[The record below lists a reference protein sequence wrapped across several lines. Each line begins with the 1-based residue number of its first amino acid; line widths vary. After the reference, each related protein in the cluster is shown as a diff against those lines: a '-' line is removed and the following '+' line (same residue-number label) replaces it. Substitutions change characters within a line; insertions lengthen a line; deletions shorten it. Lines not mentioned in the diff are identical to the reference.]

1 MQTNRFSGVNL
12 GSWFLMEGYILG
24 GENFPEHKFKERFKS
39 IYGSRGLDE
48 FEKLFRTNY
57 VTRNDIKIISES
69 GANCIRVPF
78 NYRLI
83 EKAPFKY
90 SREGVSYLK
99 RLFRWAGEFNLKV
112 ILDLHA
118 APGGQ
123 NSDWHSDS
131 TGKALLWKNRV
142 YRNRTYALWEYLADT
157 FKKEISLSGYDLLN
171 EPVVNKEKIGLLKD
185 VYASLIKI
193 IRGVDKEHIIFLE
206 GHSWAQEIDFLGD
219 LIGDNI
225 WVSIHAYQPINFTF
239 NLRPGFRYPGL
250 IDGKLWNKDRL
261 REYFKKYI
269 DFSRKFKVPVLVGE
283 FGVNYR
289 GGYWGELK
297 WVRDVISIFKESN
310 FSWTYWTYKAV
321 ANRIYPD
328 GLYQY
333 LDNSSVVQRQ
343 GPVYGWENYYSLWK
357 KDKKDI
363 LHSWKT
369 ENFTANKLLINLIKK
384 YL

>member
-1 MQTNRFSGVNL
+1 MKQKRFSGINL

-24 GENFPEHKFKERFKS
+24 GKNFPEHKFKKKFKDK
-39 IYGSRGLDE
+39 YGSQELDE
-48 FEKLFRTNY
+48 FERLFRTNY
-57 VTRNDIKIISES
+57 ITRNDIKIISNS

-83 EKAPFKY
+83 ERAPFKY
-90 SREGVSYLK
+90 SQEGISYLK
-99 RLFRWAGEFNLKV
+99 KLFRWAREFNLKV

-118 APGGQ
+118 VPGSQ

-131 TGKALLWKNRV
+131 TGRALLWENKI

-157 FKKEISLSGYDLLN
+157 FKKEISLLGYDLLN
-171 EPVVNKEKIGLLKD
+171 EPVVKKEKIGLLKD
-185 VYASLIKI
+185 FYASLVKV
-193 IRGVDKEHIIFLE
+193 IRGVDKKHIIFLE
-206 GHSWAQEIDFLGD
+206 GNSWAQEIDFLGD

-225 WVSIHAYQPINFTF
+225 WVSIHVYQPISFTF

-261 REYFKKYI
+261 RKYLKKYI
-269 DFSRKFKVPVLVGE
+269 SFSRKFDVPILVGE

-297 WVRDVISIFKESN
+297 WLRDIISIFNESN

-321 ANRIYPD
+321 ANSVYPD

-333 LDNSSVVQRQ
+333 LDNSPVVQRQ
-343 GPVYGWENYYSLWK
+343 GPIYGWENYYSLWK
-357 KDKKDI
+357 KDKKDV
-363 LHSWKT
+363 LSSWKT
-369 ENFTANKLLINLIKK
+369 RNFAANKPLINLISN
-384 YL
+384 YF